1 MISRGMDVKE
11 LVNSELFYPTIWD
24 KYSLFSPIEQ
34 AVIIPYNG
42 EIEDLEFAD
51 PNIIFIEKKEG

>member
-24 KYSLFSPIEQ
+24 KYSLFSPIEK
-34 AVIIPYNG
+34 AVTIPYNG

-51 PNIIFIEKKEG
+51 PNIIFS

>member
-24 KYSLFSPIEQ
+24 KHSLFSPIEK
-34 AVIIPYNG
+34 AVTIPYNG

-51 PNIIFIEKKEG
+51 PNIIFS